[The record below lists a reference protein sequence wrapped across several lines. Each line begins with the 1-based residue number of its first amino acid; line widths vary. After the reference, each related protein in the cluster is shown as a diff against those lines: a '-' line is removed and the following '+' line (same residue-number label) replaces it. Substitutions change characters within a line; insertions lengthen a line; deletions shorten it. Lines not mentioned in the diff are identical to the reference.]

1 MRAFLMEENMKVDRS
16 HLFETLKERGYVY
29 QMSNEENVRKIVNG
43 EPTTVYV
50 GIDPTAD
57 SLHIGH
63 FFSLMMI
70 KYFQDAGHRPIVLI
84 GGATAMVGD
93 PSGRTDMRKMQTK
106 EQIEHNLN
114 EVKGIVERFVDT
126 KGENPAIIVNNADWF
141 KGYDYVDF
149 MRDVGTYFNVNTML
163 SNDAYARR
171 LEEGGLTFLE
181 MGYMLMQAYDFVY
194 LNKTYGCNLQI
205 GGSDQWGNMIA
216 GTELSRKMA
225 FADGKKHNLECLTCP
240 LLTNSE
246 GQKMGKTAKGA
257 LWVAREKT
265 SVFDFYQYFYNVPDK
280 DVLLLLKL
288 FTRIP
293 LDEIN
298 DMVEHD
304 IISAKRR
311 MAFEITKLVHGEE
324 EAIKAQQMAQNLFA
338 QGGDNAPEFALD
350 RAHVKEGIGI
360 CDLLVMTKLCS
371 SKSEARRMIEGGG
384 VSMKGEK
391 VSDFALIVKES
402 DFENNSILLKKG
414 KKNFIKVVLK

>member
-1 MRAFLMEENMKVDRS
+1 MKIDRS
-16 HLFETLKERGYVY
+16 QLFETLKERGYVY
-29 QMSNEENVRKIVNG
+29 QMSNEDSVRKIVNG

-70 KYFQDAGHRPIVLI
+70 KYFQDAGHRAIVLI

-106 EQIEHNLN
+106 EQIEHNLS
-114 EVKGIVERFVDT
+114 EVKSIVERFVDT
-126 KGENPAIIVNNADWF
+126 KGDNPAIIVNNADWF

-171 LEEGGLTFLE
+171 LQEGGLTFLE

-194 LNKTYGCNLQI
+194 LNKVYGCNLQI

-225 FADGKKHNLECLTCP
+225 FADGKKHELECLTCP

-280 DVLLLLKL
+280 DVLMLLKL
-288 FTRIP
+288 FTR
-293 LDEIN
+293 LSLEEIN
-298 DMVEHD
+298 EMVSQN
-304 IISAKRR
+304 IITAKRR
-311 MAFEITKLVHGEE
+311 MAFEITKLVHGDE
-324 EAIKAQQMAQNLFA
+324 EATKAQQMAQNLFFD
-338 QGGDNAPEFALD
+338 GGDNAPEFVINKND
-350 RAHVKEGIGI
+350 VDNCIGI

-384 VSMKGEK
+384 ITMKGQK
-391 VSDFALIVKES
+391 VNDFSLNVKIE
-402 DFENNSILLKKG
+402 DFDNNSLLLKKG
-414 KKNFIKVVLK
+414 KKNFIKVVIK

>member
-1 MRAFLMEENMKVDRS
+1 MKIDRS

-43 EPTTVYV
+43 QPTTVYV

-70 KYFQDAGHRPIVLI
+70 RYFQDAGHRPIVLI

-114 EVKGIVERFVDT
+114 EVKQIVERFVDT
-126 KGENPAIIVNNADWF
+126 KGDNPAIIVNNADWF

-194 LNKTYGCNLQI
+194 LNKKYGCNLQI
-205 GGSDQWGNMIA
+205 GGSDQWGNMVA

-265 SVFDFYQYFYNVPDK
+265 SVYDFYQYFYNVPDK
-280 DVLLLLKL
+280 DVLMLLKL

-293 LDEIN
+293 LQEIQALV
-298 DMVEHD
+298 DGD
-304 IISAKRR
+304 IIQAKRK
-311 MAFEITKLVHGEE
+311 MAFEITKLVHGEV
-324 EAIKAQQMAQNLFA
+324 EAIQAQQMAQNLFS
-338 QGGDNAPEFALD
+338 QGGDDAPQVEYSKEI
-350 RAHVKEGIGI
+350 VKNGVNICQFLNEIGI
-360 CDLLVMTKLCS
+360 AP
-371 SKSEARRMIEGGG
+371 SKSEARRLIQGGAITIG
-384 VSMKGEK
+384 GNKI
-391 VSDFALIVKES
+391 SDFNSNI
-402 DFENNSILLKKG
+402 DNNTFKDDSVLVKKG
-414 KKNFIKVVLK
+414 KKTFIKVILK